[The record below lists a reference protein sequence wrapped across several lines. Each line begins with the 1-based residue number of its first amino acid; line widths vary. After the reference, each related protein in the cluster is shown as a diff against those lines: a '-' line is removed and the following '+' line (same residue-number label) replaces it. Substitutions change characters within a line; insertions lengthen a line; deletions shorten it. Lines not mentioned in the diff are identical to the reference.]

1 MILNLIDYDIL
12 QNAPGGGHIRPGCG
26 LVSGDGMDDLTKIL
40 IVDDDSEL
48 RELLTDI
55 LADYGYASR
64 SVQNGRQMY
73 AALENEN
80 FDLILMDIMM
90 PGEDGLSLCRTLR
103 SPAGAY
109 SAIPIIFLTALG
121 DTTDAVVGLE
131 VGGDDYL
138 AKPFQARELIARI
151 RALLRR
157 MQQIGTT
164 DGGKKAAAISQGVT
178 PDSPFVLFG
187 PWKLHLLARHLVDPE
202 GVVVPL
208 SAAEYRLLVLFL
220 EHPQEVVT
228 RERIMNHL
236 SERNLNI
243 YDRSIDAQVSRLRA
257 KLSDKGPSPSLIKTM
272 RGDGYMLAVPVKRG
286 ES

>member
-1 MILNLIDYDIL
+1 MNDF
-12 QNAPGGGHIRPGCG
+12 
-26 LVSGDGMDDLTKIL
+26 TKIL

-48 RELLTDI
+48 RELLTDT

-64 SVQNGRQMY
+64 AVQNGREMY
-73 AALENEN
+73 AALENESFN
-80 FDLILMDIMM
+80 LILMDIMM
-90 PGEDGLSLCRTLR
+90 PGEDGLSLCRNLR
-103 SPAGAY
+103 SPGGAY
-109 SAIPIIFLTALG
+109 AAIPIIFLTALG
-121 DTTDAVVGLE
+121 DTTDTVVGLE

-151 RALLRR
+151 RAILRR
-157 MQQIGTT
+157 IQQAGAADT
-164 DGGKKAAAISQGVT
+164 GKKSAGSGQSGVIS
-178 PDSPFVLFG
+178 DSPFALFG

-208 SAAEYRLLVLFL
+208 SAAEYRLLSLFL
-220 EHPQEVVT
+220 KHPQEVVT

-243 YDRSIDAQVSRLRA
+243 YDRSIDAQISRLRA
-257 KLSDKGPSPSLIKTM
+257 KLSDKGPNPSLIKTM